1 MTVTSP
7 DLPSRAGSLDLIA
20 DDLALNFANTES
32 GRGFP
37 SHQNH
42 FRGAGNV
49 VEWLRHAK
57 ALPVEEADWLR
68 ARVSEHTDLAADLLA
83 QGIALREAIHHIG
96 AALGRHAK
104 PPEAALAS
112 LSALHARCVAK
123 AELAPGALS
132 CRWSWSVRA
141 SPVEAALGPIAL
153 AAVRLFTEGD
163 FHRIRECGGHACGWL
178 FYDRSKNNR
187 RRWCEME
194 VCGNRA
200 KQKRLAA
207 RRREV

>member
-1 MTVTSP
+1 MTVTP
-7 DLPSRAGSLDLIA
+7 PHLPSRAGSLDLIA
-20 DDLALNFANTES
+20 DDLALDFANTES

-68 ARVSEHTDLAADLLA
+68 KRVAERADLAADLLA
-83 QGIALREAIHHIG
+83 QAVALREAIHDIG
-96 AALGRHAK
+96 AALGHRAR

-123 AELAPGALS
+123 AELVPGALS
-132 CRWSWSVRA
+132 CRWAWIVRA

-207 RRREV
+207 RRRKA